1 MPEGVVYDLGYR
13 PHEGERL
20 GRAGAVRALYRDGVR
35 RVLGIRRKARRKI
48 LPGLL
53 IGISVIPALF
63 VVALDVFISD
73 FGEIPSFFDHPDYF
87 DFMGNFIL
95 IFCALAA
102 GELLI
107 PDRRYGTI
115 AVYASRPL
123 RAADYVGGRAAAMA
137 AVVFGFVWLP
147 HVVLLV
153 GKAWTSS
160 DGFGSYLTGHLDL
173 VWQTAAATVVYLVI
187 YAAPAFVVAVYST
200 RQALA
205 MFLYLVAFYTVFAT
219 AHAVSEAGYPAAGLI
234 SLPDHAGYVKDWIMG
249 SDTQE
254 WLAEAAGLP
263 AYGSLLLLAGL
274 TVLAAWVV
282 LRRYR
287 SEL

>member
-35 RVLGIRRKARRKI
+35 RVLGMRRRARRKV
-48 LPGLL
+48 LPAVL
-53 IGISVIPALF
+53 IGIAVLPALF
-63 VVALDVFISD
+63 FVALDVFLAD
-73 FGEIPSFFDHPDYF
+73 FGDLPPFFDHPGYF
-87 DFMGNFIL
+87 DWMGNFIL

-107 PDRRYGTI
+107 PDRQYGTI

-123 RAADYVGGRAAAMA
+123 RAVDYVGGRAAAMV

-147 HVVLLV
+147 HLVLLV
-153 GKAWTSS
+153 GRAWTSS
-160 DGFGSYLTGHLDL
+160 EGFGAYLGGNLDVL
-173 VWQTAAATVVYLVI
+173 WQTAVATLVYLAA
-187 YAAPAFVVAVYST
+187 YGAPAFAAAVYSS
-200 RQALA
+200 RQSLA
-205 MFLYLVAFYTVFAT
+205 IFLYLVAFYAVFAT
-219 AHAVSEAGYPAAGLI
+219 AHAVVAAGYRIVGIA
-234 SLPDHAGYVKDWIMG
+234 SLPDHAGSVKDWIMG

-254 WLAEAAGLP
+254 WLAEAAGIAP
-263 AYGSLLLLAGL
+263 ALSLLII
-274 TVLAAWVV
+274 AAITGASAWLVM
-282 LRRYR
+282 RRYR